1 MAYHN
6 TSGTAANTADLL
18 VRLKDFLVGT
28 VGWSLHDDRSGDA
41 EPSYVLAS
49 TGESGSEDIFI
60 RFVDDTAADRIAVH
74 AYLFWDAVTH
84 AGVKEAFHNSYSY
97 IKTVDASAFLY
108 WIYADKDHVFIVT
121 KIVATYYGQYSGLI
135 KRFWSGAA
143 AVTQAAAGAGTDIT
157 LQVNDASLFTVGLSY
172 IIKDD
177 AGIER
182 VQVSAV
188 DTISIPNTVTLANLA
203 NAYAVGAKIGEDPQP
218 LVVGHYQSP
227 GSFYALNKFDG
238 WASAAG
244 QAGSCGAAHG
254 NFQTAANPDQR
265 YGLVTMFPWLVAH
278 TTAAYKELRG
288 ELIEVY
294 AIGSGAADSED
305 VLTLSGTS
313 YKIFNLSGPGWC
325 AVKE

>member
-28 VGWSLHDDRSGDA
+28 VGWSLHDDRSSDA

-60 RFVDDTAADRIAVH
+60 RFVDDTAADRIAVR

-135 KRFWSGAA
+135 KRFWAGAA
-143 AVTQAAAGAGTDIT
+143 AVTQAAAGPGADIT
-157 LQVNDASLFTVGLSY
+157 VQVNDASLFTVDSNY

-182 VQVSAV
+182 VQVAAV

-218 LVVGHYQSP
+218 VVVGHYQSP

-305 VLTLSGTS
+305 VLTLSGAS

>member
-1 MAYHN
+1 LY
-6 TSGTAANTADLL
+6 
-18 VRLKDFLVGT
+18 
-28 VGWSLHDDRSGDA
+28 
-41 EPSYVLAS
+41 
-49 TGESGSEDIFI
+49 
-60 RFVDDTAADRIAVH
+60 
-74 AYLFWDAVTH
+74 WDAVTH

-143 AVTQAAAGAGTDIT
+143 AVTQAAAGPGADIT
-157 LQVNDASLFTVGLSY
+157 VQVNDASLFTVGLSY
-172 IIKDD
+172 IIIDD
-177 AGIER
+177 TGIER
-182 VQVSAV
+182 VQVTAI
-188 DTISIPNTVTLANLA
+188 DTISVPNTVTLANLV

-218 LVVGHYQSP
+218 VVVGHYQSP

-254 NFQTAANPDQR
+254 NFHTAANPDQR

-305 VLTLSGTS
+305 VLTLSGIS

>member
-28 VGWSLHDDRSGDA
+28 VGWSLHDDRSVDA

-49 TGESGSEDIFI
+49 TGESGFEDIFI
-60 RFVDDTAADRIAVH
+60 RFADDTAADRIAVR
-74 AYLFWDAVTH
+74 AYLYWDAVTH

-143 AVTQAAAGAGTDIT
+143 AVTQAAAGPGADIT
-157 LQVNDASLFTVGLSY
+157 VQVNDASLFTVGLSY
-172 IIKDD
+172 IIIDD
-177 AGIER
+177 TGIER
-182 VQVSAV
+182 VQVTAI
-188 DTISIPNTVTLANLA
+188 DTISVPNTVTLANLV

-218 LVVGHYQSP
+218 VVVGHYQSP

-254 NFQTAANPDQR
+254 NFHTAANPDQR

-305 VLTLSGTS
+305 VLTLSGIS